1 MFFSLDQHKQCVE
14 YLHVP
19 SRILFLV
26 FAGVVSTELASK
38 ATSTRSFCYLNDD
51 LPYNIKMETAFYD
64 DGRTYNPASS
74 NNSGGNSSK
83 DEVRKRLTLDL
94 NSPRLKKTRFDAL
107 LSSPD
112 LNMLKLPSPE
122 LEKLIMQQ
130 NGLLSATPTPSGFSY
145 PPVSSN
151 SSNTRGVTRDQE
163 MYVRGFDDALAEL
176 HQAANQAGSNNNN
189 NSAGQQ
195 QQGQHHSMET
205 GSSNTT
211 AFPHTQQ
218 QQRPSASSSPYPI
231 NTLPGLQVL

>member
-1 MFFSLDQHKQCVE
+1 
-14 YLHVP
+14 
-19 SRILFLV
+19 
-26 FAGVVSTELASK
+26 
-38 ATSTRSFCYLNDD
+38 
-51 LPYNIKMETAFYD
+51 METAFYD
-64 DGRTYNPASS
+64 DGRAYNPASS
-74 NNSGGNSSK
+74 NNSGGNK

-145 PPVSSN
+145 PPVSS
-151 SSNTRGVTRDQE
+151 SNTRGVTRDQE

-189 NSAGQQ
+189 NSAGQ